1 MRQTRAEA
9 PRRPQGKLVD
19 FAAHDEA
26 MEMEGPEA
34 LGDDFRNVEAII
46 GTCTDM
52 CPGEFLLLLCL
63 LLSFFLSSRKESSY
77 AWFFHMH
84 EALCWELMKSVGGH
98 GGQSLLFM
106 G

>member
-52 CPGEFLLLLCL
+52 CPGEFFCFCV
-63 LLSFFLSSRKESSY
+63 SYFLFSLAAEKS
-77 AWFFHMH
+77 HH
-84 EALCWELMKSVGGH
+84 ALGFLICMKLFVG
-98 GGQSLLFM
+98 S
-106 G
+106 